1 LKRVK
6 KSFSSLQEKNNIWRI
21 ERKSLIK
28 IIRKITERRKRKQT
42 IMILRIDNGSK
53 VRIRIINLKYRF
65 SKDLNLKLKK
75 SGSWILVTMNNCP
88 EKV

>member
-1 LKRVK
+1 MKRVK
-6 KSFSSLQEKNNIWRI
+6 KSFSSLQEKYNIWRI

-42 IMILRIDNGSK
+42 IMILQIDNGSK

-75 SGSWILVTMNNCP
+75 SGLWILVTMNNCP

>member
-1 LKRVK
+1 LKRLK

-21 ERKSLIK
+21 DRKIPIR
-28 IIRKITERRKRKQT
+28 IIRKITKRRKRKQT
-42 IMILRIDNGSK
+42 IMILQIDNGSK